1 MWQRDFS
8 NYSRP
13 KADLQASD
21 SLFQSLIWFY
31 DFFLA
36 YLMLS
41 EARQGLVVL
50 FVYFLFLGKIRLPEV
65 ANISKFLE
73 EWQD

>member
-1 MWQRDFS
+1 
-8 NYSRP
+8 
-13 KADLQASD
+13 
-21 SLFQSLIWFY
+21 
-31 DFFLA
+31 
-36 YLMLS
+36 MLS

-73 EWQD
+73 E